1 MALTVPRSRR
11 ARALAV
17 TAAAAVVLPI
27 AAAAPA
33 AAQSTSTS
41 STGATSASAL
51 RLTLNLPAA
60 LPINPVVL
68 DIDPVSGTVR
78 AVPGSSPEARA
89 FAAVLSGS
97 VGSQGQSLGA
107 AEATLPTPKEAV
119 GAPLAQLNDGINGSP
134 LSTFLQISLAD
145 SRAAVTEAPTS
156 TSSAGTQIAVGL
168 PPQLLPVLTA
178 VLDPLLA
185 GVGQAIDA
193 AAAQLGVAT
202 SQLCAGLAPITGPV
216 SDGVAAVPGIGLLL
230 EDIVDGVTEPEAGT
244 LCLLGEFLVEL
255 KDELTASLSDLIG
268 PGGLLETGLIE
279 ASQSIVVEGSTTTS
293 TSTSRVAGFE
303 LLGQNPFG
311 TGTVLTTTSTAKVGP
326 GVAEATVDRT
336 AVEAFARPLLT
347 LETDLQTVVGDL
359 AGIDLSGLDQV
370 LAAVTQVLDA
380 LAGIGVEAGPLDR
393 ADTAIEGC
401 PTALTPTLTGTFEEP
416 GVCAAAAA
424 RGFGLAVTLPAQLAG
439 PLGIQGPLVQLTF
452 APTAAVAGSAPAP
465 VAAPPA
471 PAPGPLPRT
480 GPEALLAAAGLV
492 LLAGA
497 GLLRRRRALAAL

>member
-68 DIDPVSGTVR
+68 DIDPVATVR

-97 VGSQGQSLGA
+97 VGTQGRSLGA

-255 KDELTASLSDLIG
+255 KDELTASLSDLVG
-268 PGGLLETGLIE
+268 PGGLLDTGLIE

-336 AVEAFARPLLT
+336 AVEAFARP
-347 LETDLQTVVGDL
+347 
-359 AGIDLSGLDQV
+359 
-370 LAAVTQVLDA
+370 
-380 LAGIGVEAGPLDR
+380 
-393 ADTAIEGC
+393 
-401 PTALTPTLTGTFEEP
+401 
-416 GVCAAAAA
+416 
-424 RGFGLAVTLPAQLAG
+424 
-439 PLGIQGPLVQLTF
+439 
-452 APTAAVAGSAPAP
+452 APA
-465 VAAPPA
+465 
-471 PAPGPLPRT
+471 
-480 GPEALLAAAGLV
+480 
-492 LLAGA
+492 
-497 GLLRRRRALAAL
+497 